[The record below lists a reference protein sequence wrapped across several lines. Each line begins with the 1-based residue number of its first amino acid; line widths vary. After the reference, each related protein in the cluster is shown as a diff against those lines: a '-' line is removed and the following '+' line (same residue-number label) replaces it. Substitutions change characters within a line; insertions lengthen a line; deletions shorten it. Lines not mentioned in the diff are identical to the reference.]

1 VKSSDFINH
10 LLLFWEALFMGEKTP
25 RWFLLPFLGGLSFWL
40 PDTVTHLIRSVQFD
54 RRDVMVVTVLM
65 PLCLCAAGVAASK
78 ILKRSLVAIAPQLLL
93 GIWVT
98 GGLLMSLGWMLS
110 TRSPLHSLAVSS
122 VLGIIPIYTFM
133 AAAYDGSL
141 AALLLVSIVLFV
153 AWILPMGFAKR
164 ERKAH

>member
-1 VKSSDFINH
+1 MSEK
-10 LLLFWEALFMGEKTP
+10 AL
-25 RWFLLPFLGGLSFWL
+25 RWFLLPLLGGLSFWL
-40 PDTVTHLIRSVQFD
+40 PDTVTHLIRNVQFD
-54 RRDVMVVTVLM
+54 GRDIMVVTVLM
-65 PLCLCAAGVAASK
+65 PLCLCAGWVAASK
-78 ILKRSLVAIAPQLLL
+78 IVRKSLASVAPQLLL

-141 AALLLVSIVLFV
+141 AALLLVSIVLFL
-153 AWILPMGFAKR
+153 AWILPMGFAKP
-164 ERKAH
+164 EQKAH

>member
-1 VKSSDFINH
+1 
-10 LLLFWEALFMGEKTP
+10 
-25 RWFLLPFLGGLSFWL
+25 
-40 PDTVTHLIRSVQFD
+40 
-54 RRDVMVVTVLM
+54 MVVTILM
-65 PLCLCAAGVAASK
+65 PLCLCAGWVAVSK
-78 ILKRSLVAIAPQLLL
+78 ILRKSLVSVAPQFLL

-110 TRSPLHSLAVSS
+110 TPSPLHSLAVSS

-141 AALLLVSIVLFV
+141 AALLLVSIVLLL
-153 AWILPMGFAKR
+153 AWILPMGFAKP

>member
-1 VKSSDFINH
+1 MSEK
-10 LLLFWEALFMGEKTP
+10 AL
-25 RWFLLPFLGGLSFWL
+25 RWFLLPLLGGLSFWL
-40 PDTVTHLIRSVQFD
+40 PDTVTHLIRNVQFD

-65 PLCLCAAGVAASK
+65 PLCLCAAWVAASK
-78 ILKRSLVAIAPQLLL
+78 ILRRTTVSVAPQFLL

-110 TRSPLHSLAVSS
+110 TGSPLLSLTVSTI
-122 VLGIIPIYTFM
+122 LGIVPIYTFV

-141 AALLLVSIVLFV
+141 AALLLVSVVLCL
-153 AWILPMGFAKR
+153 AWILPIGFAKP

>member
-1 VKSSDFINH
+1 MSDK
-10 LLLFWEALFMGEKTP
+10 AL
-25 RWFLLPFLGGLSFWL
+25 RWFLPLLGGLSFWL
-40 PDTVTHLIRSVQFD
+40 PDTVTNLIRNVQFD

-65 PLCLCAAGVAASK
+65 PLCLCAGWVTVSK
-78 ILKRSLVAIAPQLLL
+78 ILRKSLVSIAPQFLL

-110 TRSPLHSLAVSS
+110 TSSPLHSLAVSS

-133 AAAYDGSL
+133 AATYDGSL
-141 AALLLVSIVLFV
+141 AALLLVSIVLFL
-153 AWILPMGFAKR
+153 AWILPMGFAKP

>member
-1 VKSSDFINH
+1 
-10 LLLFWEALFMGEKTP
+10 MGENAP
-25 RWFLLPFLGGLSFWL
+25 RWFLLPLLGGLSFWL